1 MCHSLRYTK
10 NVPQENW
17 YASCYVNIKNNMRKL
32 TLILGLAIFTLTG
45 TTLKAQNSG
54 TVESKQNSGST
65 GGDVGPTVVDTPK
78 KNGAVTKPYSATNS
92 GAVSKA
98 QASALNSPITSN
110 STTTQNTTKTP
121 ATSTTTGAST
131 TTTNTPSTATNANN
145 TDSTVTIDSTN
156 STTAAA
162 NTYNNDVCPSLCK
175 WGWLGLLG
183 LIGLF
188 GLLGKRNKA

>member
-1 MCHSLRYTK
+1 
-10 NVPQENW
+10 
-17 YASCYVNIKNNMRKL
+17 MRKL
-32 TLILGLAIFTLTG
+32 TLILSMAIFTLTS

-92 GAVSKA
+92 GTVSKA
-98 QASALNSPITSN
+98 QTSALNSPITSN
-110 STTTQNTTKTP
+110 STTTQSTTKTP
-121 ATSTTTGAST
+121 AT
-131 TTTNTPSTATNANN
+131 STATNANN

-162 NTYNNDVCPSLCK
+162 NTYNNDVCPGSCK